1 MVEGHH
7 HLKYAYKVKHMEQGR
22 EMTLALIAANV
33 RIKHIHYERLEG
45 DEHIQLSHRAGGRLL
60 LVASG
65 EGVLDYGDREA
76 KRTIRRGSFCIS
88 IQGIDIAVHAAD
100 EEPIGFYELI
110 FQHDL
115 LQGNSAAFCYY
126 AELSKRAAGQLIDR
140 MKELYVNRL
149 DQGELERLRL
159 HIDFQELLYRMLKDV
174 EEKRELSQRESLL
187 LTARYMERNFHE
199 PLSRDKM
206 AEMAGMSAPYYS
218 RAFKKALGKTPQ
230 EYWTGVRLNHAKKA
244 LIQGSD
250 KMSEIAEFTGFGEPY
265 YFSRVFKNVLG
276 ISPTVYQK
284 QPRQR
289 VVCLYPP
296 FIDCMLA
303 LGVMPSAVMID
314 SAHPLSG
321 RLERSLHLGSAEAAF
336 GEREAS
342 LLEEQQPELILCSDY
357 IHPDQEQQLS
367 RIAPTVPVTWRRDRR
382 TDLLEIARLLGRR
395 ETAVLLLESFDK
407 QLEHAREQLS
417 RRIGRASVAM
427 LRFHAQQMRL
437 YGGPKQGFVG
447 PILYRDLNLQPPRLV
462 QQLTWDKWWAALT
475 PSQLPLLDA
484 EHLLI
489 VIDPGMEQEAER
501 IMAGELWAKLASV
514 RNGQVYM
521 ADYFTWMSSGME
533 LDKLKIAEALQL
545 FATHPQ
551 DTKIL

>member
-1 MVEGHH
+1 
-7 HLKYAYKVKHMEQGR
+7 MEQGR

-33 RIKHIHYERLEG
+33 QIKHIHYERLER
-45 DEHIQLSHRAGGRLL
+45 DEHIQLSNRAGGRLL

-65 EGVLDYGDREA
+65 EGVLDYGGREA
-76 KRTIRRGSFCIS
+76 KRTLRRGSFCLS
-88 IQGIDIAVHAAD
+88 MQGADIIVHAAD
-100 EEPIGFYELI
+100 EEAMGFYELI

-115 LQGNSAAFCYY
+115 LQGKSAAFCYH
-126 AELSKRAAGQLIDR
+126 AELSKRAAGPLIDR
-140 MKELYVNRL
+140 VKELYVNRL
-149 DQGELERLRL
+149 DQGELERFRL
-159 HIDFQELLYRMLKDV
+159 HIDFQELLYRLLKDV
-174 EEKRELSQRESLL
+174 EEKRGLSQHESLL

-199 PLSRDKM
+199 PLSRDKL

-230 EYWTGVRLNHAKKA
+230 EYWTSVRLNHARKA
-244 LIQGSD
+244 LIQGKD
-250 KMSEIAEFTGFGEPY
+250 KMSEIAEYTGFGEPY

-276 ISPTVYQK
+276 ISPTIYQK

-289 VVCLYPP
+289 VVCLYPS

-303 LGVMPSAVMID
+303 LGVVPSAVMID
-314 SAHPLSG
+314 TTHPLIG
-321 RLERSLHLGSAEAAF
+321 RLDRSLYLGSSETAF
-336 GEREAS
+336 GEREAN

-357 IHPDQEQQLS
+357 IHPDQELQLS
-367 RIAPTVPVTWRRDRR
+367 RIAPTIPVTWRRDRR
-382 TDLLEIARLLGRR
+382 TDLLEIAGLLGRR
-395 ETAVLLLESFDK
+395 ETAVKLLESFDK

-417 RRIGRASVAM
+417 RSIGRASVAM
-427 LRFHAQQMRL
+427 LRFHTQQMRL
-437 YGGPKQGFVG
+437 YGGPQQGFVG

-462 QQLTWDKWWAALT
+462 QQLTWDKWWAALA
-475 PSQLPLLDA
+475 PSQLLLLDA

-501 IMAGELWAKLASV
+501 IMAGEPWAKLASV
-514 RNGQVYM
+514 RNGQVYI

-533 LDKLKIAEALQL
+533 MDKLKIAEALHL